1 MINALRAAGFT
12 GVEEEAGVIYARL
25 SASGA
30 EFRVEPE
37 GAAWVLSLTWP
48 VRGSAAQRA
57 AWMAR
62 HPGAELDIHQG
73 ETRLRLRI
81 SGADELPHWAAL
93 AEAAVVAMVGW
104 RRQQRAPGEGM

>member
-1 MINALRAAGFT
+1 MINALKAAGFP

-30 EFRVEPE
+30 EFRVDPE
-37 GAAWVLSLTWP
+37 GGAWVLSLSWP

-57 AWMAR
+57 DWVAR
-62 HPGAELDIHQG
+62 HPGGEMDIHQG

-81 SGADELPHWAAL
+81 SGPEGLPHWAAL